1 MSNYG
6 MPAGYDDWKLASP
19 WDNDKPSDEIEVSVT
34 FRLTEAEGEVYSATF
49 THNMRRDDA
58 ENLEDDLE
66 ANVEE
71 FENEIEKE
79 WGQQKDG
86 DVLELV

>member
-1 MSNYG
+1 MTNYG
-6 MPAGYDDWKLASP
+6 MPSGYDNWKLASP
-19 WDNDKPSDEIEVSVT
+19 WDNDKPSDEIEVTVT
-34 FRLTEAEGEVYSATF
+34 FRLTEADGDVYSATF
-49 THNMRRDDA
+49 TRHMRRDDA
-58 ENLEDDLE
+58 ENMEDDLE
-66 ANVEE
+66 ATVEE